1 MKLTNYICRY
11 TCLNN
16 QKFVLKSEAALGIA
30 SQILDN
36 LVYTCL
42 VSGWFN
48 DTSGAYT
55 CTRNCGNPIEMSKSM
70 KHNQVNQAKAGVVPY
85 GTVYK

>member
-1 MKLTNYICRY
+1 MYIYRY
-11 TCLNN
+11 TCLNFH
-16 QKFVLKSEAALGIA
+16 KFVLKSEAALGTT

-36 LVYTCL
+36 LIYTCL

-55 CTRNCGNPIEMSKSM
+55 CTINCSNPTEMTKIM
-70 KHNQVNQAKAGVVPY
+70 KHNKVSLKKAGVVPY
-85 GTVYK
+85 GTVYT